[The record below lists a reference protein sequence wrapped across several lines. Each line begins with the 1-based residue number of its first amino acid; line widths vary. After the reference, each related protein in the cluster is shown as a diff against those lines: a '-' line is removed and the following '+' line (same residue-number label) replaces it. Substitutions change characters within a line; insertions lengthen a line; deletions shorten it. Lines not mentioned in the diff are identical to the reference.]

1 MIGGDPFPGGTIV
14 AVSSPP
20 GASPRGLVRASGEG
34 SFALLSPRAGVVA
47 GPDLA
52 SPRERGVA
60 AVRLSIG
67 FAGRAIEVPAILL
80 RFPGPRSFTGEDSFE
95 IAIAGHPA
103 LLEAVAETLC
113 AAGRRIGAA
122 VRRAEPGEFS
132 RRAFERGRIDL
143 SQAEGIAA
151 AIAAEGDAELA
162 AAALLRRGR
171 MHREAEG
178 IAEGI
183 AELLALVEAGID
195 FADEEGVVA
204 IPPAALVEGLDAIA
218 SRIGPLLAAPA
229 AEAPPSRPMVLLC
242 GPPNAGKSAL
252 FNALLGRRRAVESPL
267 AGTTRDLLAEPLAIE
282 HGGSRVEVL
291 LADAAGEE
299 SAAGPFGESMQSAR
313 AEAERLA
320 ALRLR
325 CHPRD
330 AGPPPPCGEGDLLV
344 VTKADLS
351 GDGAP
356 RLGGVATSARTG
368 EGLAALREAILG
380 RLAEAAAPD
389 AGSLL
394 ERHRGHLSACLERI
408 GEASALAAAEA
419 SAELVAAVLRE
430 AIAEASAIAG
440 RIEPDDLL
448 GRIFSRFCIGK

>member
-1 MIGGDPFPGGTIV
+1 MIGGDPRPGDAIV

-20 GASPRGLVRASGEG
+20 GTSPRGLVRVSGEG
-34 SFALLSPRAGVVA
+34 CLALLSPPAGVVV
-47 GPDLA
+47 GSDLDA
-52 SPRERGVA
+52 PPERGVV
-60 AVRLSIG
+60 AVRLSID
-67 FAGRAIEVPAILL
+67 FAGRTIAVPAILL

-103 LLEAVAETLC
+103 LLEAMAETLC
-113 AAGRRIGAA
+113 AAGRRIGSA

-151 AIAAEGDAELA
+151 AIAAEGDGELA
-162 AAALLRRGR
+162 AAAMLRRGR
-171 MHREAEG
+171 MHREAEA

-204 IPPAALVEGLDAIA
+204 IPPAALAKGLDRIA

-229 AEAPPSRPMVLLC
+229 AEAPPSRPLVLLC

-252 FNALLGRRRAVESPL
+252 FNALLGRLRAVVSPL

-282 HGGSRVEVL
+282 CGERRVEVL

-299 SAAGPFGESMQSAR
+299 RADGPFGESMQSAR

-325 CHPRD
+325 CHPCD
-330 AGPPPPCGEGDLLV
+330 AGPPPRCGEGDLLV
-344 VTKADLS
+344 VTKADLAA
-351 GDGAP
+351 GGAEA
-356 RLGGVATSARTG
+356 LQGVATSARTG
-368 EGLAALREAILG
+368 AGLALLREAILE
-380 RLAEAAAPD
+380 RLAEAAAPT
-389 AGSLL
+389 AAALL
-394 ERHRGHLSACLERI
+394 ERHRRHLSACLERLE
-408 GEASALAAAEA
+408 EASALAAEES